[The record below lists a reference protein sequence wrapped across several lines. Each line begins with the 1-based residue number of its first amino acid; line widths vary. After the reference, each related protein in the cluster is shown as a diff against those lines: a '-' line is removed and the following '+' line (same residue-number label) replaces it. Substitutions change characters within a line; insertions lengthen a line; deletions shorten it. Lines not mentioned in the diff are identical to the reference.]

1 MCVVSSTCVV
11 GGRPLTRRADAG
23 GLVDAIRLAKDAECS
38 TALIQSAE
46 RCLNSALAEVKLLG
60 AVTVCKVDGCVARCV

>member
-1 MCVVSSTCVV
+1 M
-11 GGRPLTRRADAG
+11 
-23 GLVDAIRLAKDAECS
+23 DAIRLAKDAECS

-60 AVTVCKVDGCVARCV
+60 AVTVCKVDGCVARCVCVLLFPLMCAPRHRT